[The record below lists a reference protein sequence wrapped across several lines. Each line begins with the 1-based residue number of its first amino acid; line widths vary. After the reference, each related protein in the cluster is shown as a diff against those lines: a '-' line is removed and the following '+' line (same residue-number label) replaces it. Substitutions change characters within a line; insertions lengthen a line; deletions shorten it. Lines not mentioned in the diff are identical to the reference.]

1 MNRTNPDHSIGRRS
15 VLGATAAALS
25 AGALGSVTALG
36 QTREQVAK
44 GERNRSPSN
53 PGPINKMLSGENP
66 SSYLP
71 PTTDRGDVLPIWY
84 SFDLVHRRI
93 QDGGWTRQVTARE
106 LPSSQ
111 DLAGV
116 TMRLTAGS
124 YRELHWHAANEW
136 AYMLYGNARVTV
148 FEPNGKI
155 FIGDVSEGDLW
166 FFPTGH
172 PHSIQGLG
180 PDGCEF
186 LLVFDQGTFS
196 EYTTF
201 LLSGWLAHTPTQ
213 VLSQNFNIPEAE
225 LSSLPESGLYIFPGT
240 LPGPLEDDR
249 KAVGGPAVASKL
261 NYTFRM
267 KAMTPLAQSAGG
279 SIRVADS
286 NNFPASKTIAA
297 ALFSVKPGAL
307 RELHWHPD
315 SEWQYFIGGSGRMTV
330 FASAGQAHTM
340 DYNANDVGFVP
351 AIAGHYIQ
359 NTGNNDLV
367 FLALFKRSD
376 FVEFS
381 LAQWLRR
388 LPVQMTQ
395 QHLQLSPAAIA
406 KIPDTRN
413 NIFPR

>member
-1 MNRTNPDHSIGRRS
+1 
-15 VLGATAAALS
+15 
-25 AGALGSVTALG
+25 
-36 QTREQVAK
+36 
-44 GERNRSPSN
+44 
-53 PGPINKMLSGENP
+53 
-66 SSYLP
+66 
-71 PTTDRGDVLPIWY
+71 
-84 SFDLVHRRI
+84 
-93 QDGGWTRQVTARE
+93 
-106 LPSSQ
+106 
-111 DLAGV
+111 
-116 TMRLTAGS
+116 
-124 YRELHWHAANEW
+124 
-136 AYMLYGNARVTV
+136 
-148 FEPNGKI
+148 
-155 FIGDVSEGDLW
+155 
-166 FFPTGH
+166 
-172 PHSIQGLG
+172 
-180 PDGCEF
+180 
-186 LLVFDQGTFS
+186 
-196 EYTTF
+196 
-201 LLSGWLAHTPTQ
+201 
-213 VLSQNFNIPEAE
+213 
-225 LSSLPESGLYIFPGT
+225 
-240 LPGPLEDDR
+240 
-249 KAVGGPAVASKL
+249 
-261 NYTFRM
+261 M

-286 NNFPASKTIAA
+286 NNFTASKTIAA

-315 SEWQYFIGGSGRMTV
+315 SEWQYFMGGSGRMTV